1 MSNIICAGLFDFQAD
16 ENYFRTESIKVKIPR
31 ILEKVEFLKSVPIFS
46 ELKDETLEQL
56 SRSGSVQSFSKDS
69 VILSE
74 KEAGSALFIIIAGKV
89 KISRISAEDDEK
101 EVILSILNP
110 SDFFGEMALL
120 DGLERSAT
128 ATAMEDSKI
137 FIIQRNDFL
146 NLLNEH
152 PEVSIALL
160 QELTQRL
167 RAAGMKIKAL
177 SLKDAEGKVATVLL
191 QLADDIGKIKHGV
204 VEIEKMPFQHE
215 LANMAGTSRET
226 ISRTLHAFAKKGL
239 VELEGS
245 KLRIIQYEK
254 FKELYGI

>member
-1 MSNIICAGLFDFQAD
+1 MENIQ
-16 ENYFRTESIKVKIPR
+16 
-31 ILEKVEFLKSVPIFS
+31 FLKSVPIFS
-46 ELKDETLEQL
+46 ELDDASLEKVSKL
-56 SRSGSVQSFSKDS
+56 GTVQSFVKDA

-74 KEAGSALFIIIAGKV
+74 QEAGSALFVIVSGKV
-89 KISRISAEDDEK
+89 KISRVSNDNLDK
-101 EVILSILNP
+101 EVILSLLNS

-120 DGLERSAT
+120 DGLKRSAT
-128 ATAMEDSKI
+128 VTAMEESKV

-146 NLLNEH
+146 DLLKTH
-152 PEVSIALL
+152 PEVSISLL

-191 QLADDIGKIKHGV
+191 QLADDIGKIKQGV
-204 VEIEKMPFQHE
+204 VEIEKLPYQHE

-226 ISRTLHAFAKKGL
+226 ISRTLHSFAKKGL

-245 KLRIIQYEK
+245 KLRIISYEK
-254 FKELYGI
+254 FKELYN

>member
-1 MSNIICAGLFDFQAD
+1 LENIQ
-16 ENYFRTESIKVKIPR
+16 
-31 ILEKVEFLKSVPIFS
+31 FLKSVPIFS
-46 ELKDETLEQL
+46 ELDDASLEKVSKL
-56 SRSGSVQSFSKDS
+56 GTVQSFVKDA

-74 KEAGSALFIIIAGKV
+74 QEAGSALFVIVSGKV
-89 KISRISAEDDEK
+89 KISRVSNDNLDK
-101 EVILSILNP
+101 EVILSLLNP

-120 DGLERSAT
+120 DGLKRSAT
-128 ATAMEDSKI
+128 VTAMEESKV

-146 NLLNEH
+146 DLLKTH
-152 PEVSIALL
+152 PEVSISLL

-191 QLADDIGKIKHGV
+191 QLADDIGKIKQGV
-204 VEIEKMPFQHE
+204 VEIEKLPYQHE

-226 ISRTLHAFAKKGL
+226 ISRTLHSFAKKGL

-245 KLRIIQYEK
+245 KLRIIS
-254 FKELYGI
+254 

>member
-1 MSNIICAGLFDFQAD
+1 MENIQ
-16 ENYFRTESIKVKIPR
+16 
-31 ILEKVEFLKSVPIFS
+31 FLKSVPIFS
-46 ELKDETLEQL
+46 ERDDASLEKVSKL
-56 SRSGSVQSFSKDS
+56 GTVQSFVKDA

-74 KEAGSALFIIIAGKV
+74 QEAGSALFVIVSGKV
-89 KISRISAEDDEK
+89 KISRVSNDNLDK
-101 EVILSILNP
+101 EVILSLLNP

-120 DGLERSAT
+120 DGLKRSAT
-128 ATAMEDSKI
+128 VTAMEESKV

-146 NLLNEH
+146 DLLKTH
-152 PEVSIALL
+152 PEVSISLL

-191 QLADDIGKIKHGV
+191 QLADDIGKIKQGV
-204 VEIEKMPFQHE
+204 VEIEKLPYQHE

-226 ISRTLHAFAKKGL
+226 ISRTLHSFAKKGL

-245 KLRIIQYEK
+245 KLRIISYEK
-254 FKELYGI
+254 FKELYN